1 MLHCLSTSN
10 FRLPI
15 SNNTTPKKQRFRNRG
30 LFHFTAMEKSYQEK
44 KPRLLCLHGF
54 RTSGE
59 ILKKQVSKWPDSV
72 MGKLDLVFL
81 DGPFPAQG
89 KSDVEGFFPPPYYEW
104 FQFISEVNEYRNVDE
119 CLAYVEDFMLKQGP
133 FDCLMGFSQGAI
145 LSTALTSLQSKGLA
159 LTKVP
164 KVKCLIIIGGGKF
177 RSSDLCE
184 KVYSSP
190 IECPSLH
197 LIGDADFL
205 KPRGELLLESF
216 MDPIVIR
223 HSKGH
228 VVPKL
233 DDESLVTVLDFVER
247 IQKILSRNAPATTE
261 ENEAH
266 SE

>member
-72 MGKLDLVFL
+72 LGKLDLVFL

-104 FQFISEVNEYRNVDE
+104 FQFISVISHLYSFAFVFFPSFFLLFGLKGCLRSGLNEVPSKCN
-119 CLAYVEDFMLKQGP
+119 P
-133 FDCLMGFSQGAI
+133 
-145 LSTALTSLQSKGLA
+145 AL
-159 LTKVP
+159 VC
-164 KVKCLIIIGGGKF
+164 V
-177 RSSDLCE
+177 
-184 KVYSSP
+184 V
-190 IECPSLH
+190 SLH
-197 LIGDADFL
+197 GF
-205 KPRGELLLESF
+205 
-216 MDPIVIR
+216 
-223 HSKGH
+223 
-228 VVPKL
+228 
-233 DDESLVTVLDFVER
+233 VLYER
-247 IQKILSRNAPATTE
+247 IQSSNGPI
-261 ENEAH
+261 
-266 SE
+266 